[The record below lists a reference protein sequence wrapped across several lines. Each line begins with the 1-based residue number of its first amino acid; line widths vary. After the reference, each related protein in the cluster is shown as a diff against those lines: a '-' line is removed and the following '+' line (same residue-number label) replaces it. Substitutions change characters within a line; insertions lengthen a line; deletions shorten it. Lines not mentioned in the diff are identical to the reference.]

1 MRASRSAASWSFEVA
16 VESEIFVH
24 QFELGPWDNFI
35 YFVGDK
41 ASRSC
46 AVVDPAWDADFIL
59 EEAKRLD
66 VEISNILCTHSHFD
80 HVNRVDAILEKRD
93 VPVHML
99 GEEIDFSGFRC
110 ENLQRQSPGDVV
122 RIGDHLEITMVH
134 TPGHTP
140 GSTTYRIRDGV
151 VTGDTL
157 FIQGCG
163 RCDFVGGDPKVMYQ
177 TLKSLTESL
186 PRDTRMY
193 PGHNY
198 GPVTVSTL
206 DEELKENPFL
216 QHQTLDAFVS
226 HRMEGKT
233 PGTKLPPPPE

>member
-1 MRASRSAASWSFEVA
+1 MAA
-16 VESEIFVH
+16 ESEIFVH

-35 YFVGDK
+35 YFIGDK
-41 ASRSC
+41 ASRKC
-46 AVVDPAWDADFIL
+46 AVVDPAWDADVIL
-59 EEAKRLD
+59 DEAKRLD
-66 VEISNILCTHSHFD
+66 IEISNILCTHSHFD
-80 HVNRVDAILEKRD
+80 HVNRVDAILETLD

-110 ENLQRQSPGDVV
+110 ENLQRQSPGDVLP
-122 RIGDHLEITMVH
+122 IGEHLEITMVH

-140 GSTTYRIRDGV
+140 GSTTYRIRDAV

-163 RCDFVGGDPKVMYQ
+163 RCE

-206 DEELKENPFL
+206 DEELKENPYL

-233 PGTKLPPPPE
+233 PGTNLPPPPE